1 MNTLFQSNQSQAR
14 TFNYAKNITRKDFL
28 RRSMGIAIGASCFPW
43 IARSNPLAANGRVR
57 TAVIGCGI
65 ISRGLHQRAMQHP
78 LMEVVA
84 LCDVKSD
91 MLNGAM
97 QRQGGSSVRA
107 YLDYMEVMARDDI
120 DAVIV
125 STPDHWHAAMAIDA
139 MRSGKDVYVEK
150 PIALT
155 IHEAAAIEVA
165 EKRYG
170 RILQVGSQ
178 QRSNDRFRRAA
189 EIVRNGWI
197 GNIREVHCRLGEF
210 PPETELPEQTIPDT
224 IDYDRWL
231 GQAPWRPFNET
242 RVLGSFGGG
251 WRIFWDYGSRKS
263 GDWGAHHY
271 DIVQWA
277 LGRDDS
283 GPTRFYPK
291 GYQGIPHE
299 YFEYADGIKVYRDSP
314 RTRDAMIVFVG
325 DEGEVRVGR
334 GNFLETTPSHLA
346 SRPLSS
352 RDILLYDSNDHF
364 QNWIECMQTRRKPI
378 CPAAIGR
385 RTFDICA
392 LAGIAE
398 RLERPLTW
406 DPQKAVIVG
415 DPEAWAFSD
424 YPRREGFPLPS

>member
-1 MNTLFQSNQSQAR
+1 MNPTFQPTNFPAR
-14 TFNYAKNITRKDFL
+14 AFPSGKNISRKDFL
-28 RRSMGIAIGASCFPW
+28 RMSVGMAIGASAFPY
-43 IARSNPLAANGRVR
+43 IARSNPLGANGRIR

-91 MLNGAM
+91 MLNSAL
-97 QRQGGSSVRA
+97 QRQGGTSVQG
-107 YLDYMEVMARDDI
+107 YVDYTEIMARDDI

-155 IHEAAAIEVA
+155 IHEAAAIEIA
-165 EKRYG
+165 ENRYG

-178 QRSNDRFRRAA
+178 QRSNNSFRRAA

-210 PPETELPEQTIPDT
+210 PPEVELPEQPIPDT

-277 LGRDDS
+277 LGRDET

-291 GYQGIPHE
+291 GYQGIPFE
-299 YFEYADGIKVYRDSP
+299 YFEYADGIKVYRDSQ
-314 RTRDAMIVFVG
+314 RRDAMIVFVG

-334 GNFLETTPSHLA
+334 ANFLESTPAHLV
-346 SRPLSS
+346 SRPLSAS
-352 RDILLYDSNDHF
+352 ETLLYDSNDHF
-364 QNWIECMQTRRKPI
+364 QNWIDCIMTRRKPI
-378 CPAAIGR
+378 CPAAVGR

-392 LAGIAE
+392 LAGVAE

-406 DPQKAVIVG
+406 DPLKATIVG
-415 DPEAWAFSD
+415 DPEAAAFAD
-424 YPRREGFPLPS
+424 YPRREGYPLPA